1 MTIGILPAAGNATR
15 INGLPKMLL
24 PIADTFLL
32 QRQYMNMRKAGAGE
46 VFVGTNQDNHTLIAR
61 HCDPSY
67 VIPFIANNRITMSE
81 TVLST
86 HTQAIYHR
94 YKGNILF
101 AMPDTY
107 IEDEL
112 VFEKLSTAI
121 NGDCDVAVALF
132 HARHDQR
139 RKGGMCRT
147 KYGRVIEVVDK
158 PEETDMVWIWGA
170 LAWKPTLWQYIVPSD
185 PHVGYALP
193 KAIAA
198 GLEVR
203 AVRMDGE
210 YWDCGSAA
218 EYYELIRHLGVE
230 KVME

>member
-1 MTIGILPAAGNATR
+1 MIGILPAAGNATR

-24 PIADTFLL
+24 PIGDTFLM
-32 QRQYMNMRKAGAGE
+32 QRQYQNLRKAGCGN
-46 VFVGTNQDNHTLIAR
+46 VFVGTNSDNHELVAR
-61 HCDPSY
+61 QCDTSY
-67 VIPFIANNRITMSE
+67 VIPFIAHSRITMSA
-81 TVLST
+81 TVIST
-86 HTQAIYHR
+86 HTQAIIHR

-112 VFEKLSTAI
+112 CFEKLSTAI

-147 KYGRVIEVVDK
+147 QYGKVIEVVDK

-170 LAWKPTLWQYIVPSD
+170 LAWKPVFWEYINAND

-198 GLEVR
+198 GLDVR

-210 YWDCGSAA
+210 FWDCGTAA
-218 EYYELIRHLGVE
+218 EYYELIQHLAAE
-230 KVME
+230 KVAE